1 MLSAGRMKVTKED
14 VIYNMRYKERTI
26 DGFEMVRRVVYA
38 DQVWKAKEAVTS
50 VDMDYETI
58 LYWLYENVPK
68 QYTKAL
74 YKYRALDALSKASI
88 YINRAKMGN
97 WSFLSYAF
105 DMMGGGVAV
114 AKDIE
119 LYSSGKEKIPWVKY
133 DFPVN
138 IRMMSQTKEKRE
150 IKRSI
155 LLKVSKMMKT
165 SSKALAEDYELI
177 RNILASK
184 GEELRRLGFTSEEI
198 EFIMGEGNKRI
209 SRRKS

>member
-1 MLSAGRMKVTKED
+1 
-14 VIYNMRYKERTI
+14 MRT
-26 DGFEMVRRVVYA
+26 FP
-38 DQVWKAKEAVTS
+38 S
-50 VDMDYETI
+50 NI
-58 LYWLYENVPK
+58 LK
-68 QYTKAL
+68 SL

-114 AKDIE
+114 AKDLE

-165 SSKALAEDYELI
+165 SSKATG
-177 RNILASK
+177 R
-184 GEELRRLGFTSEEI
+184 GLRI
-198 EFIMGEGNKRI
+198 NKEYTCKQ
-209 SRRKS
+209 RRGT